1 MDWQAAIVKRA
12 AVRAAVEQR
21 LAMQARFLQS
31 ATRPS
36 RTVRRLPTPAMP
48 TLRVAVGSTDGQ
60 TIDAHFGQVRE
71 FLIYDVSPHGAQWV
85 ERRSLNSRYCN
96 GPTTCGDGNATLP
109 DAIQALQDCAVLL
122 CARIGFEPWRPL
134 ENAGIQP
141 NSEHAMES
149 ITEVLPAVYQEWQK
163 SGRLDFTPASARS
176 RAQNGFT

>member
-1 MDWQAAIVKRA
+1 MAKRA
-12 AVRAAVEQR
+12 AVRKAVEQR

-31 ATRPS
+31 ATHPS
-36 RTVRRLPTPAMP
+36 GSVRRLPTTATP
-48 TLRVAVGSTDGQ
+48 TLRVAVGSTNGQ

-85 ERRSLNSRYCN
+85 ERRPLNHRYCS
-96 GPTTCGDGNATLP
+96 GPTTCGDATTALT

-149 ITEVLPAVYQEWQK
+149 IAEALPAVYREWQK
-163 SGRLDFTPASARS
+163 SGRLHATPA
-176 RAQNGFT
+176 RATAQGGFA